1 VAWKRKNG
9 RRVAFPTPFLQ
20 PSIIMSTASASL
32 AAALSSAKD
41 RRPHSRDFDA
51 LVRSI
56 GECKSKA
63 EEDAIVAAEVGS
75 LKPRLTGG
83 PAGGGNAGDKRAAR
97 ESLIRL
103 AYVEMLG
110 HDASWG
116 HVRALQACSDPDVL
130 TKKVKR
136 ERAVRFFFEH

>member
-1 VAWKRKNG
+1 MA
-9 RRVAFPTPFLQ
+9 TP
-20 PSIIMSTASASL
+20 AASL
-32 AAALSSAKD
+32 AAALSASAKE
-41 RRPHSRDFDA
+41 RRPHSRDFDT

-83 PAGGGNAGDKRAAR
+83 PAGGGSAGDKRGVR

-130 TKKVKR
+130 TKKV
-136 ERAVRFFFEH
+136 